1 MIKSINVER
10 IKKREE
16 FLNTK
21 LLTKEEVK
29 TAIEKVIKQI
39 DANMNYFKDKFPY
52 SATKNNIYPI
62 IENIEQTDGFWI
74 GLLWLA
80 YEYTGDN
87 KYRELAEKN
96 VLSFKNRVDKDIE
109 IDHHDLGFLYS
120 LSCVSAYKLTGS
132 EVAKEASIKAAN
144 KLINWKISRTRWI
157 YSSLG
162 RTWKQ
167 RSLQIYNRLF
177 TKYSIIILGDRCN

>member
-29 TAIEKVIKQI
+29 TAIENVIKQI

-62 IENIEQTDGFWI
+62 IENIEWTDGFWT

-87 KYRELAEKN
+87 KYRELAE
-96 VLSFKNRVDKDIE
+96 
-109 IDHHDLGFLYS
+109 
-120 LSCVSAYKLTGS
+120 
-132 EVAKEASIKAAN
+132 
-144 KLINWKISRTRWI
+144 
-157 YSSLG
+157 
-162 RTWKQ
+162 
-167 RSLQIYNRLF
+167 
-177 TKYSIIILGDRCN
+177 